1 MKNVR
6 TVSVASIGTSPS
18 FIPLPLYL
26 RSLFQEASNT
36 SQEADNPDRIY
47 NVATRNLRQ
56 NHGVL
61 HMTPVKLMK
70 TLTLL
75 KLGPRHLVVQ
85 GLAPRKLLAPAMKNQ
100 RLSPGGKG
108 ANDEDLAD
116 GACTEVVEM
125 TLEDEEK
132 ENNSAETAEEK
143 SPTSS
148 PSSKMPI
155 RDALLAADIRLPPGE
170 IKPLLSALGV
180 PPRRLVKLGLVD
192 AKDLRDGPGRRTLRG
207 RGQGGRN
214 RRGCGPRADPAG
226 PKSCRRACRQGRP
239 QNGAGA
245 PPHVT
250 TDQQG

>member
-1 MKNVR
+1 
-6 TVSVASIGTSPS
+6 
-18 FIPLPLYL
+18 
-26 RSLFQEASNT
+26 
-36 SQEADNPDRIY
+36 
-47 NVATRNLRQ
+47 
-56 NHGVL
+56 
-61 HMTPVKLMK
+61 MTPVKLMK

-108 ANDEDLAD
+108 ANDQDLAD
-116 GACTEVVEM
+116 SACTEMEEM

-132 ENNSAETAEEK
+132 EDNSAETAEGK
-143 SPTSS
+143 SPPSS

-155 RDALLAADIRLPPGE
+155 RDALLAADVRLPSGE

-192 AKDLRDGPGRRTLRG
+192 AKDLRDGPGMRASCG
-207 RGQGGRN
+207 RGPGGRN

-226 PKSCRRACRQGRP
+226 PQRAICGRGPGNGNRRGCGPTADPAGPQSCRRACRQGRP